1 MSTVSLSNISEPVL
15 CCYINK
21 TQRIQIGK
29 IAYYPEGHLE
39 KVIFPGEKFLF
50 EAPADAFLAIYIE
63 LAGNTTLIDSIPCSH
78 LQTQTAPKKILELAH

>member
-1 MSTVSLSNISEPVL
+1 MFTVPSSNISEPVL

-29 IAYYPEGHLE
+29 IAHYPESFLE

-50 EAPADAFLAIYIE
+50 SAPADALLAIYIE
-63 LAGNTTLIDSIPCSH
+63 LAGNTILLDSIPCSH
-78 LQTQTAPKKILELAH
+78 LQTGTVSKKSLELVH